1 MVRRMLQH
9 IDPRKL
15 KEHPLSKQV
24 FTTRPTPSFLESVK
38 LNGVIESLIVNSDM
52 VIISGRRRK
61 LAAIATKQA
70 KVPIVIDT
78 RFDDEQVAKVAILLC
93 NRDRHELTNEERG
106 RMAIELKKLYAVF
119 AQRRRKLGTKPP
131 LTPEFYGPEASDL
144 TDNSHGDDTDGGLGV
159 RGNLTPQKHRRA
171 TDSAS
176 DELGMSRKATEAS
189 IKAVQ
194 AIDEAEQNGDTS
206 KAEALRDTLE
216 GKSPAAAARKA
227 KPAAKATQSNKLTGW
242 PKHAEGIMR
251 TCDTILHR
259 IDHLEDE
266 LGRDSDIKR
275 AHGMIAEARKLF
287 WKVNKRRP

>member
-38 LNGVIESLIVNSDM
+38 LNGVMEPLLVNSDL

-61 LAAIATKQA
+61 LAAIATNQKE
-70 KVPIVIDT
+70 VPIIKDT
-78 RFDDEQVAKVAILLC
+78 RFDDEQVGKMAILLC

-106 RMAIELKKLYAVF
+106 RMAIELKKLYAIF
-119 AQRRRKLGTKPP
+119 AKRRQKLGTKAP
-131 LTPEFYGPEASDL
+131 LTPEYYGPELSDVSNPTVL
-144 TDNSHGDDTDGGLGV
+144 VPGGGPV
-159 RGNLTPQKHRRA
+159 PREALTPHKQRRTSIAVAKELGLSTKA
-171 TDSAS
+171 TD
-176 DELGMSRKATEAS
+176 AS

-194 AIDEAEQNGDTS
+194 AIDEAEHNGDTS
-206 KAEALRDTLE
+206 KAQEIRKTLE

-227 KPAAKATQSNKLTGW
+227 KPPAKATQSNKLTGW